1 MLVSKRVCLHDT
13 APLAR
18 PAAAAPA
25 KARRGWEKAAPAK
38 PAQLAQ
44 PSRAPAETAA
54 VPETTAEA
62 APPVPQAAAPGGM
75 FAYVCCRHCG
85 WHACLCCES
94 VS

>member
-18 PAAAAPA
+18 PAAPA
-25 KARRGWEKAAPAK
+25 KARRGWEKAAPAQA
-38 PAQLAQ
+38 AQPAQ

-54 VPETTAEA
+54 VPETTAES

-75 FAYVCCRHCG
+75 FAYV
-85 WHACLCCES
+85 
-94 VS
+94 